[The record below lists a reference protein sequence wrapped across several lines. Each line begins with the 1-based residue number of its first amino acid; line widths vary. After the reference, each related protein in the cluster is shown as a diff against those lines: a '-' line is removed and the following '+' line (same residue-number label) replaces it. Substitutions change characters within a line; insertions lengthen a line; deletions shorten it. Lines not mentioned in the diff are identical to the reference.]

1 MKRKTVIW
9 ILILAVIGSAIIF
22 RMSNKN
28 KVKDVAVKT
37 AQVQQGDI
45 KAYLSTT
52 GTVKSKSS
60 KDYYPLQ
67 GKVKKVNVKVGDSVT
82 TGQVLVEYD
91 VVDPNVAVK
100 QAQIQY
106 DNAVIAKQILVNN
119 NNEIK
124 KKIADIDKQISNL
137 NSMISKIKESGAPS
151 VDAAALQSQLTQLK
165 QTREVLNSVY
175 EATKDGDTAEV
186 FNLSSTISEIDAQIS
201 EITKMLSSTGGTSV
215 DVSTLE
221 AQLAQLKQ
229 AKESL
234 KTIPAEQLKQAD
246 NAIALAKLGL
256 DSAKQNLS
264 KSQDKIVA
272 DIDGVVTTL
281 TAIEGTAAMAAQP
294 AVTVQNI
301 ESLKVLVSVGKYDA
315 NRIRLDQ
322 EATVRSGDKELKAKV
337 AAIDPA
343 AKKSM
348 SATGAETTLGVEIDI
363 LEKAESLKIDFDT
376 DVDVL
381 LGQVNNVAKVPAESI
396 RTNKEGKTY
405 IYTVENGRAVEREVK
420 LGLQSDMEAQ
430 IVEGAKAGDKVIL
443 NPSENIKNG
452 TAVKEAVGDE
462 K

>member
-1 MKRKTVIW
+1 MKRKTIIW
-9 ILILAVIGSAIIF
+9 ILVLAVIGSVIIF

-28 KVKDVAVKT
+28 KVKDVGVKT

-67 GKVKKVNVKVGDSVT
+67 GKVKKVNVKVGDAVT

-91 VVDPNVAVK
+91 VMDPNLAVK

-106 DNAVIAKQILVNN
+106 DNSVLQ
-119 NNEIK
+119 
-124 KKIADIDKQISNL
+124 KKILQNSDNQIKNNISDLDKQISDL
-137 NSMISKIKESGAPS
+137 DKQIEE
-151 VDAAALQSQLTQLK
+151 LQKSPEGLQKLADMKDPNNPIVKRQTLK
-165 QTREVLNSVY
+165 NTR
-175 EATKDGDTAEV
+175 D
-186 FNLSSTISEIDAQIS
+186 
-201 EITKMLSSTGGTSV
+201 
-215 DVSTLE
+215 
-221 AQLAQLKQ
+221 
-229 AKESL
+229 SL
-234 KTIPAEQLKQAD
+234 KPISNEQYKQAD

-272 DIDGVVTTL
+272 DIDGVVTAL
-281 TAIEGTAAMAAQP
+281 TAVEGTAAMAAQP
-294 AVTVQNI
+294 AVTVQNL
-301 ESLKVLVSVGKYDA
+301 ENLKVLVSVGKYDA
-315 NRIRLDQ
+315 NRIKLDQ
-322 EATVRSGDKELKAKV
+322 EATVKSGDKELKAKV

-343 AKKSM
+343 AKKSV

-363 LEKAESLKIDFDT
+363 LERAENLKIDFDT

-381 LGQVNNVAKVPAESI
+381 LGQVNNVVKVPAESI
-396 RTNKEGKTY
+396 RTNKAGKTF
-405 IYTVENGRAVEREVK
+405 IYAVENGKAVEREVK

-430 IVEGAKAGDKVIL
+430 IVEGAKAGEKVIL
-443 NPSENIKNG
+443 NPSENIKSG
-452 TAVKEAVGDE
+452 TAVKETVGDE